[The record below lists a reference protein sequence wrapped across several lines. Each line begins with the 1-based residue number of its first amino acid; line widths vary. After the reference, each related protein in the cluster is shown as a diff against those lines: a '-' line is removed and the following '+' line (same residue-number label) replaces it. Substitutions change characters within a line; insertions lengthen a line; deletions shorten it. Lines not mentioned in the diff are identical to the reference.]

1 MKLKDRVYSGVGTGS
16 FVYMI
21 LLLFENHNISITRT
35 EIVSVFIISA
45 CAGIFT
51 FVFDIEG
58 ISYLFSLVIHFLL
71 MILIVYLIALYNQW
85 IDNFPSASFL
95 GSILIIYAF
104 SWAILISK
112 TKRDAKKL
120 NVLLKSKK

>member
-1 MKLKDRVYSGVGTGS
+1 MKLKDRLYSGIGTGS
-16 FVYMI
+16 FVYMT
-21 LLLFENHNISITRT
+21 LLLFGNHNIFITRM

-51 FVFDIEG
+51 FVFEIEG
-58 ISYLFSLVIHFLL
+58 ISYLFSLIIHFLL
-71 MILIVYLIALYNQW
+71 MILIVYLIALYNHW